1 MKIECFLLL
10 TKFNKCQNEFQ
21 KTLTKDLNNIRSQ
34 DKVLVS
40 ADKTTNFY
48 KLDAPSYD
56 KLLDNAITKSYKKAN
71 ANITS
76 NIANEEKI
84 IAENLGLANRIDA
97 LAPKNSFVTLKDHKP
112 NFQNNPTCRLINP
125 SKSEIGVI
133 SKQRILQSINSNI
146 LIHTNLN
153 QWKNTNSVISW
164 FKNLPNKSSR
174 SFICFDIVDFYPSIT
189 EELLLNA
196 LTFASQF
203 NTITDEE
210 KHIIMQAKK
219 SVLFS
224 RNQIWRKKESDSL
237 FDVTMGS
244 FDGAETCELLGL
256 FLLSK
261 LPPEYRNDI
270 GLYRD
275 DGLAAFDKQPRAI
288 ENIKKQICRTFNEH
302 NLKITI
308 EANKNVSIT

>member
-1 MKIECFLLL
+1 MLSL
-10 TKFNKCQNEFQ
+10 TNA
-21 KTLTKDLNNIRSQ
+21 KTNFRKPLRDLNNIRSE

-48 KLDAPSYD
+48 KLDVPSYD

-133 SKQRILQSINSNI
+133 SKQLLQSINSNI

-174 SFICFDIVDFYPSIT
+174 SFICFDIVRGRGSI
-189 EELLLNA
+189 
-196 LTFASQF
+196 
-203 NTITDEE
+203 
-210 KHIIMQAKK
+210 
-219 SVLFS
+219 
-224 RNQIWRKKESDSL
+224 
-237 FDVTMGS
+237 
-244 FDGAETCELLGL
+244 
-256 FLLSK
+256 SK
-261 LPPEYRNDI
+261 LE
-270 GLYRD
+270 G
-275 DGLAAFDKQPRAI
+275 
-288 ENIKKQICRTFNEH
+288 H
-302 NLKITI
+302 
-308 EANKNVSIT
+308 

>member
-1 MKIECFLLL
+1 MYIYICIYIYIYICIYIYIYIYVYIYIYMYIYIYIYVYIYYLVTKTESFLRRIRWKAYHFLKPDESAESASQETFGFRSTKSPPAMKELEEFVNRMFSIIQNV
-10 TKFNKCQNEFQ
+10 KFNKCQNEFQ
-21 KTLTKDLNNIRSQ
+21 KTLTKDLNNIRSE

-133 SKQRILQSINSNI
+133 SKQHLQSINSNI

-174 SFICFDIVDFYPSIT
+174 SFICFDIVDFYPSIP
-189 EELLLNA
+189 
-196 LTFASQF
+196 
-203 NTITDEE
+203 
-210 KHIIMQAKK
+210 K
-219 SVLFS
+219 S
-224 RNQIWRKKESDSL
+224 
-237 FDVTMGS
+237 
-244 FDGAETCELLGL
+244 C
-256 FLLSK
+256 FLM
-261 LPPEYRNDI
+261 P
-270 GLYRD
+270 
-275 DGLAAFDKQPRAI
+275 
-288 ENIKKQICRTFNEH
+288 
-302 NLKITI
+302 
-308 EANKNVSIT
+308 